1 MRVRSPTTL
10 DQDPA
15 RATCLLCG
23 VLFLMA
29 VSVTA
34 VLLV

>member
-1 MRVRSPTTL
+1 MTIRTRTTL

-15 RATCLLCG
+15 MATCLLCG

-29 VSVTA
+29 VSMTA
-34 VLLV
+34 VLLG